1 MSTLATVQEMLI
13 EEFGLN
19 SAQVG
24 PEARLGAFG
33 IDSLAALE
41 FRFKLED
48 KFGLGPNTDLAP
60 FATVADIAREVD
72 RLIAVGPAVGPSP
85 AINRADHPPA

>member
-24 PEARLGAFG
+24 PEARLGALG

-41 FRFKLED
+41 FLFKLED

-72 RLIAVGPAVGPSP
+72 RLIAVGPPSAV
-85 AINRADHPPA
+85 NRAAYAPV

>member
-24 PEARLGAFG
+24 PEARFGAFG

-41 FRFKLED
+41 FLFKLED
-48 KFGLGPNTDLAP
+48 KFGLGPNTALAP

-72 RLIAVGPAVGPSP
+72 RLIAVGPPSAV
-85 AINRADHPPA
+85 NRAAYAPV

>member
-24 PEARLGAFG
+24 PEARLGALG

-41 FRFKLED
+41 FLFKLED
-48 KFGLGPNTDLAP
+48 KFGLGPNSDLP
-60 FATVADIAREVD
+60 TFGTVADIAREVD
-72 RLIAVGPAVGPSP
+72 RLIAVGPPP
-85 AINRADHPPA
+85 AINRAAHAPV

>member
-1 MSTLATVQEMLI
+1 MTTLATVQEMLI

-19 SAQVG
+19 PAQVG
-24 PEARLGAFG
+24 PEARLGALG

-41 FRFKLED
+41 FLFKLED
-48 KFGLGPNTDLAP
+48 KFGLGPNTDLAT

-72 RLIAVGPAVGPSP
+72 RLIAVGPPP
-85 AINRADHPPA
+85 AINRAAHAPV